1 MMKKLFLFSLALPL
15 LFTACKTKCVED
27 SGLHSSKEFTVK
39 PYNEIVVSGPIKLL
53 MRQDSSFKVNIQAD
67 SNVIGLIKAEVN
79 KNGLVI
85 ELDPKKYCGKDSI
98 IVSAGIGELKTLEA
112 KGASHIYTSS
122 RINVNDLDVKS
133 SGATTINLELN
144 AGKLTTT
151 TDGEAHIN
159 LIGQAG
165 VHQVKSKGVIQMNAF
180 DFITGIYSLDVE
192 GVGKLNINVLNEL
205 KAKTSGATTIYY
217 KGNPKK
223 VDENKS
229 GVAKLEKVN

>member
-1 MMKKLFLFSLALPL
+1 MMKKLILFSLALPL
-15 LFTACKTKCVED
+15 LFTACEKKCVED
-27 SGLHSSKEFTVK
+27 SGLHSTKEFTVK
-39 PYNEIVVSGPIKLL
+39 PYNEIVVSGPVKLI

-67 SNVIGLIKAEVN
+67 SNVISLIKAEVN

-85 ELDPKKYCGKDSI
+85 ELDSKRYCGKDSV

-112 KGASHIYTSS
+112 KGESRIYTAS
-122 RINVNDLDVKS
+122 RINVNDLEIKS
-133 SGATTINLELN
+133 SGATTINLDVN

-151 TDGEAHIN
+151 TDGDAHIN
-159 LIGQAG
+159 LTGQAG

-180 DFITGIYSLDVE
+180 DFITGIYDLNVE

-223 VDENKS
+223 VKEDKS
-229 GVAKLEKVN
+229 GVARLEKVN

>member
-1 MMKKLFLFSLALPL
+1 MMKKLILFSLALPL
-15 LFTACKTKCVED
+15 LFTACENKCVED
-27 SGLHSSKEFTVK
+27 SGLHSTKEITVK
-39 PYNEIVVSGPIKLL
+39 PYNEIVVSGPVKLIL
-53 MRQDSSFKVNIQAD
+53 RQDSSFKVNIQAD
-67 SNVIGLIKAEVN
+67 SNVISLIKAEVN

-85 ELDPKKYCGKDSI
+85 ELDPKQYCGKDSI
-98 IVSAGIGELKTLEA
+98 VVSAGIGELKTLEV

-122 RINVNDLDVKS
+122 LINVNDLDIKS
-133 SGATTINLELN
+133 SGATTINMDLT

-159 LIGQAG
+159 LTGQAG

-180 DFITGIYSLDVE
+180 DFITGIYDLNVE

-223 VDENKS
+223 IDEDKS
-229 GVAKLEKVN
+229 GVAKEKKVN